1 MRFGDWVKLVLMVIV
16 CLVLGA
22 LIGGGIGAGFGP
34 TAGVL
39 VGLFIAF
46 GIPWMGFLAMRSGSK
61 CAACGK
67 KWSLEDHGYQDG
79 DITELH
85 ERNSSGELKLVH
97 KWDRYQDWKC
107 KNCGDETTQVVE
119 QKKTV

>member
-1 MRFGDWVKLVLMVIV
+1 MRFSDWVKLVLLIIV
-16 CLVLGA
+16 SFIIGGLV
-22 LIGGGIGAGFGP
+22 GGGIGAGFGP
-34 TAGVL
+34 MAGVIVFL
-39 VGLFIAF
+39 LIAF
-46 GIPWMGFLAMRSGSK
+46 GMPWFGFRSAQK
-61 CAACGK
+61 DYTCAECGK
-67 KWSLEDHGYQDG
+67 KWSLEMDGYRDG
-79 DITELH
+79 EISELH